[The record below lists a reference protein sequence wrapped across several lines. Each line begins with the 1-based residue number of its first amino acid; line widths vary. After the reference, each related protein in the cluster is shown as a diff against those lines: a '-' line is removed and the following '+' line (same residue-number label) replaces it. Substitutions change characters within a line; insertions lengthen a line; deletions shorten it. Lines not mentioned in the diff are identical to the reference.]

1 MLYWKAATILGC
13 YLGAIQSKL
22 LCLSDTNKCHLNPG
36 CNAWVIDLLHCSL
49 SLILQTF
56 GLIKIFLELVTGME
70 MKEKEEAEIVTETK
84 TGLVKAAQEAEM
96 ETEMATLAQGT
107 LEIKTA
113 TSTLDV

>member
-1 MLYWKAATILGC
+1 
-13 YLGAIQSKL
+13 
-22 LCLSDTNKCHLNPG
+22 
-36 CNAWVIDLLHCSL
+36 
-49 SLILQTF
+49 
-56 GLIKIFLELVTGME
+56 ME
-70 MKEKEEAEIVTETK
+70 MKEKEGVEIVTETK